1 MFRGYTNGICISLFI
16 LAVEMF
22 IVGFIL
28 RNKLLLLLSTLLV
41 LNLWNSFKPI
51 QQGFGP
57 VLVTNSKHGTIGLLR
72 RGLPPAHPHPVQPY
86 WYKKILSFCVLQ
98 KSVKSKR
105 KNKKQPIYWP
115 FLNVSQILH
124 FFWPVSQPHTCY
136 KTGSRNCACY
146 RLWGTQSGWGRNP

>member
-57 VLVTNSKHGTIGLLR
+57 VLVTNPKHGTIGLLW

-98 KSVKSKR
+98 KSVKSER

-124 FFWPVSQPHTCY
+124 FFGQSASHVHATKLGPGTVH
-136 KTGSRNCACY
+136 AID
-146 RLWGTQSGWGRNP
+146 WGMQSGWGRNP